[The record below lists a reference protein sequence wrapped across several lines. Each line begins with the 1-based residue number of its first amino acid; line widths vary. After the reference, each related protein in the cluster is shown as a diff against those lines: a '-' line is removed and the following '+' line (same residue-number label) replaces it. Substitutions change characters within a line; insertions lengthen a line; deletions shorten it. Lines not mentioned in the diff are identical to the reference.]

1 MGVGDTDMY
10 NHISLTKSHWD
21 WAYYSLA
28 KVKEEKIVGHNDPD
42 DPSQNTFTGLET
54 VSTGI

>member
-1 MGVGDTDMY
+1 MY